1 MYYVYAWY
9 SYSTKSCEGL
19 AVRYGGKYRGWCLWG
34 CMAME
39 TAVIDDIARFL
50 DLDRDSLLEKGVE
63 TLLLERRRRVLLE
76 KLQLLARY
84 DASSKDEI
92 EEKLKQ
98 GELKE
103 HPTWE
108 DLITIENLEAEL
120 EKLDGYIR
128 SLQATTRSS

>member
-1 MYYVYAWY
+1 
-9 SYSTKSCEGL
+9 
-19 AVRYGGKYRGWCLWG
+19 
-34 CMAME
+34 ME

-120 EKLDGYIR
+120 EKLDGSIR
-128 SLQATTRSS
+128 SLRATTRSS